1 MEVSKERIRK
11 PEWLR
16 VHLGNNEQFKIT
28 GTLVASQNLHTICRS
43 GRCPN
48 LGECWNQGA
57 ATFMIGGDICTR
69 SCKFCN
75 TKTGKPLPLDPE
87 EPLRIAQSIKE
98 LGLKHAVITSVDR
111 DDLPDAGAGHWIK
124 TLNKIKEY
132 NPETTLEALIPDFS
146 GDTKSIAGVISSAPE
161 IISHN
166 METVRRLTPEVRSAA
181 KYERSLT
188 VLKQIGEST
197 VFAKT
202 GLMLGL
208 GETEP
213 EIYEFMEDILSA
225 GCYFLSI
232 GQYLQ
237 PSRKHL
243 PVKEYIH
250 PELFEKYKEKAL
262 ISGFRHVESGPLVRS
277 SYRSANFLNFTMPSS
292 QESSYPLSE

>member
-1 MEVSKERIRK
+1 MEDSKERIRK
-11 PEWLR
+11 PDWLR
-16 VHLGNNEQFKIT
+16 VHLGNNRQFSIT
-28 GTLVASQNLHTICRS
+28 GAIVSSRNLHTICQS

-75 TKTGKPLPLDPE
+75 TKSGKPLPLDPE
-87 EPLRIAQSIKE
+87 EPLRIAQSIRE

-111 DDLPDAGAGHWIK
+111 DDLPDAGAGHWAETLRQIK
-124 TLNKIKEY
+124 AY
-132 NPETTLEALIPDFS
+132 NPQTTLEALIPDFG
-146 GDTKSIAGVISSAPE
+146 GDTKSIAGIIATAPE

-166 METVRRLTPEVRSAA
+166 METVRRLTPTVRSVAR
-181 KYERSLT
+181 YERSLN
-188 VLKQIGEST
+188 VLKQTGASN

-208 GETEP
+208 GETEA
-213 EIYEFMEDILSA
+213 EVFELMEDVLAA

-237 PSRKHL
+237 PSRKNF
-243 PVKEYIH
+243 PVEEYIH
-250 PELFEKYKEKAL
+250 PDVFEKYREKAYSL
-262 ISGFRHVESGPLVRS
+262 GFRHVESGPLVRS
-277 SYRSANFLNFTMPSS
+277 SYRSGEYLK
-292 QESSYPLSE
+292 

>member
-1 MEVSKERIRK
+1 MEASRERIRK
-11 PEWLR
+11 PDWLR
-16 VHLGNNEQFKIT
+16 VHLGNNRQFSIT
-28 GTLVASQNLHTICRS
+28 GTVVASQNLHTICQS

-75 TKTGKPLPLDPE
+75 TKSGKPLPLDSG
-87 EPLRIAQSIKE
+87 EPVRIAQSIQK

-111 DDLPDAGAGHWIK
+111 DDLPDAGAGHWAETLRQIK
-124 TLNKIKEY
+124 AY
-132 NPETTLEALIPDFS
+132 NPQTTLEALVPDFG
-146 GDTKSIAGVISSAPE
+146 GDRKSIAEVIATAPE

-166 METVRRLTPEVRSAA
+166 METVRRLTPLVRSAA
-181 KYERSLT
+181 RYERSLM
-188 VLKQIGEST
+188 VLKQVGESD
-197 VFAKT
+197 VFAKS

-208 GETEP
+208 GETET
-213 EIYEFMEDILSA
+213 EVFELMEDVLSA

-243 PVKEYIH
+243 PVEEYIH
-250 PELFEKYKEKAL
+250 PEVFEKYREKACSL
-262 ISGFRHVESGPLVRS
+262 GFRHVESGPLVRS
-277 SYRSANFLNFTMPSS
+277 SYRSANFLNQNT
-292 QESSYPLSE
+292 

>member
-1 MEVSKERIRK
+1 MKVSKEHIRK
-11 PEWLR
+11 PDWLR
-16 VHLGNNEQFKIT
+16 VHLGNNRQFSIT
-28 GTLVASQNLHTICRS
+28 GAVVASQNLHTICQS

-75 TKTGKPLPLDPE
+75 TKTGKPLPLDTD
-87 EPLRIAQSIKE
+87 EPLRVAQSIRA

-111 DDLPDAGAGHWIK
+111 DDLPDAGAGHWAETICQIK
-124 TLNKIKEY
+124 AY
-132 NPETTLEALIPDFS
+132 NPQTTLEALIPDF
-146 GDTKSIAGVISSAPE
+146 GGNTKNIAKIIATAPE

-166 METVRRLTPEVRSAA
+166 METVRRLTPIVRSAA
-181 KYERSLT
+181 RYERSLE
-188 VLKQIGEST
+188 VLTQIEESGI
-197 VFAKT
+197 FAKS

-208 GETEP
+208 GETEN
-213 EIYEFMEDILSA
+213 EVLELMDDLLSA

-237 PSRKHL
+237 PSRKHF

-250 PELFEKYKEKAL
+250 PDIFEKYREKACSL
-262 ISGFRHVESGPLVRS
+262 GFRHVESAPLVRS
-277 SYRSANFLNFTMPSS
+277 SYRSAEFLK
-292 QESSYPLSE
+292 

>member
-11 PEWLR
+11 PDWLKI
-16 VHLGNNEQFKIT
+16 HLGNNQQFSIT
-28 GTLVASQNLHTICRS
+28 GTLFASQNLHTICRS

-57 ATFMIGGDICTR
+57 ATFMICGDICTR

-75 TKTGKPLPLDPE
+75 TKTGKPLQLDPE
-87 EPLRIAQSIKE
+87 EPERIAKSIKE

-111 DDLPDAGAGHWIK
+111 DDLPDSGAEHWMETLRQIK
-124 TLNKIKEY
+124 AY
-132 NPETTLEALIPDFS
+132 NPGITLEALIPDFGGNS
-146 GDTKSIAGVISSAPE
+146 DSIAGVISVAPE

-166 METVRRLTPEVRSAA
+166 METVRRLTPLVRSAA
-181 KYERSLT
+181 KYERSLS
-188 VLKQIGEST
+188 VLKQIGESN

-208 GETEP
+208 GETES
-213 EIYEFMEDILSA
+213 EIYEFMEDVLSA

-243 PVKEYIH
+243 PVEEYIH
-250 PELFEKYKEKAL
+250 PDIFDKYKEKAL
-262 ISGFRHVESGPLVRS
+262 NLGFKHVESGPLVRS
-277 SYRSANFLNFTMPSS
+277 SYRSANYLA
-292 QESSYPLSE
+292 